1 MQKKAFIASLE
12 HITVDHMASQVEISN
27 YDLILR
33 CAQYWLMIR
42 ETAVGCVVMIGET
55 AVGCVVASHL
65 SLSIPLHSY
74 LGGLR
79 LLQATCKKFYQ
90 YCAEH
95 G

>member
-1 MQKKAFIASLE
+1 MAEVVSTGVSHMCDNSTVSVKAIIIFYSCYAC
-12 HITVDHMASQVEISN
+12 
-27 YDLILR
+27 R
-33 CAQYWLMIR
+33 
-42 ETAVGCVVMIGET
+42 
-55 AVGCVVASHL
+55 
-65 SLSIPLHSY
+65 Y